1 MLLSCRNGKFP
12 GQCTYAQA
20 RNLCDAG
27 QEHASCLLKRL
38 GAVPESYGDSVEA
51 HMLSMGGHFEGAGL
65 GASDLAQGATQFSFA
80 SMVRQASEKV
90 SEVYYGESRRVA
102 IACRIPVVDAVKNAS
117 EICAS
122 VTENGFLKLGKD
134 NAPLAPHHRSLPV
147 TIAGAL
153 GLCPH
158 NPLIMYARSKLV
170 VNKATGSIYCDS
182 FPSLAAWE
190 GFRDEAPPVSPIKCS
205 CLVLQFP
212 CFKLLLDA
220 LSW

>member
-1 MLLSCRNGKFP
+1 M
-12 GQCTYAQA
+12 
-20 RNLCDAG
+20 
-27 QEHASCLLKRL
+27 
-38 GAVPESYGDSVEA
+38 
-51 HMLSMGGHFEGAGL
+51 
-65 GASDLAQGATQFSFA
+65 
-80 SMVRQASEKV
+80 
-90 SEVYYGESRRVA
+90 
-102 IACRIPVVDAVKNAS
+102 
-117 EICAS
+117 
-122 VTENGFLKLGKD
+122 TENGFLKLGKD

-190 GFRDEAPPVSPIKCS
+190 GFRDEAPPVSPMKCS